1 MTTENIIIELQNIIN
16 NNEPNKINDLINRL
30 KSDLNDKNYIKTPSD
45 KSKLASIKKVLK
57 KNEKIR
63 PVLSCFTPFNDGIA
77 FTDAYQLYYIKDK
90 FIPFKIAF
98 NDEISIDE
106 QKQYIEKY
114 NLEKREGNYP
124 NLKSCIPSGEPLE
137 VYKVNLNE
145 FLRDLKTT
153 TKEKNKGKI
162 MSFNINDS
170 YKLTFNGEFLEN
182 TINILKINKDFDI
195 NFYGESSPFT
205 IINDEGELG
214 LILPIKTY

>member
-30 KSDLNDKNYIKTPSD
+30 KSDLNDKNYIKAPSD
-45 KSKLASIKKVLK
+45 KNKLASIKKVLK
-57 KNEKIR
+57 KNEEIR
-63 PVLSCFTPFNDGIA
+63 PILSCFTPYEDGIA
-77 FTDAYQLYYIKDK
+77 FTDSYQLYYIKDK

-98 NDEISIDE
+98 NSDTTEE
-106 QKQYIEKY
+106 KQREYLKMY
-114 NLEKREGNYP
+114 NLEKQEGTYP
-124 NLKSCIPSGEPLE
+124 NLKSCIPSDNPLE
-137 VYKVNLNE
+137 IYKVNLND

-153 TKEKNKGKI
+153 AKEKNKGKI

-214 LILPIKTY
+214 LILPIKVY